1 MLDYKIKEL
10 KRQIEPRE
18 TEIAN
23 MKAQIKQM
31 DRELEQYHKSNAQL
45 DLMIGELRARLD
57 AMQREIL
64 EQRKKICDS
73 AAVIRRFKSELHE
86 CVQYIQ
92 SPERLRESLAALH
105 RQHVQRELPRHELD
119 VNVQHEYHRHR
130 EYLERSLL
138 ALKEQFAGDV
148 SLHRAENM
156 RVMQDNMALIREIN
170 KQREDNK
177 ALKQAVQAQLA
188 TQQRRTMKAA
198 ARARKLGSAMRSGSA
213 GGLGGGDDDGEDPT
227 ARMDMNREQI
237 AQLRAH
243 IRELEGRVVATNGDG
258 RPASGGMLP
267 PMDGGNA

>member
-1 MLDYKIKEL
+1 
-10 KRQIEPRE
+10 
-18 TEIAN
+18 
-23 MKAQIKQM
+23 MKSQIKQM

-92 SPERLRESLAALH
+92 SPEKLRDALAALH
-105 RQHVQRELPRHELD
+105 RQHVQRELPKHELD

-138 ALKEQFAGDV
+138 ALKDQFSGDV
-148 SLHRAENM
+148 AVHRAENM

-198 ARARKLGSAMRSGSA
+198 AQARKVAHAGARVSRSA
-213 GGLGGGDDDGEDPT
+213 GGEADDVQAQIDH
-227 ARMDMNREQI
+227 NREQI
-237 AQLRAH
+237 SQLRAH
-243 IRELEGRVVATNGDG
+243 IREVEARVAAP
-258 RPASGGMLP
+258 RPNSRDVLP
-267 PMDGGNA
+267 PMNADA

>member
-1 MLDYKIKEL
+1 
-10 KRQIEPRE
+10 
-18 TEIAN
+18 
-23 MKAQIKQM
+23 MKSQIKQM

-92 SPERLRESLAALH
+92 SPEKLRDALAALH
-105 RQHVQRELPRHELD
+105 RQHVQRELPKHELD

-138 ALKEQFAGDV
+138 ALKDQFSGDV
-148 SLHRAENM
+148 AVHRAENM

-177 ALKQAVQAQLA
+177 APS
-188 TQQRRTMKAA
+188 RRCRRSSRAA
-198 ARARKLGSAMRSGSA
+198 AAHDEGGRAGAQGRARGRARLAVRGRRGRRRA
-213 GGLGGGDDDGEDPT
+213 GADRP
-227 ARMDMNREQI
+227 NREQI
-237 AQLRAH
+237 PQPRAH
-243 IRELEGRVVATNGDG
+243 IREARAPAPTNRSDV
-258 RPASGGMLP
+258 LP
-267 PMDGGNA
+267 PMNADA